1 MSWYFSND
9 KPIFQ
14 QLVDIITTDIIIGK
28 YKLGAKLDTV
38 RDLAVEAGVN
48 PNTMQ
53 RALAEIEETG
63 IIYTKR
69 GDGRYVTEDYSKI
82 ASIKEKYV
90 NGYTEKYIESLKNLG
105 LNNDEIAEAVK
116 KLLKYGYFP
125 YGCLRVTD

>member
-14 QLVDIITTDIIIGK
+14 QLVDIITTDIISGK
-28 YKLGAKLDTV
+28 YKLGAKLDSV

-82 ASIKEKYV
+82 AGIKEKYV
-90 NGYTEKYIESLKNLG
+90 NGYTEKYIESLNKLG
-105 LNNDEIAEAVK
+105 LQNEEIAAAVR
-116 KLLKYGYFP
+116 KLLP
-125 YGCLRVTD
+125 

>member
-14 QLVDIITTDIIIGK
+14 QLVDIITTDIIISK
-28 YKLGAKLDTV
+28 YKLGDKLDTV

-116 KLLKYGYFP
+116 KLLK
-125 YGCLRVTD
+125 

>member
-1 MSWYFSND
+1 MSWSFSND

-14 QLVDIITTDIIIGK
+14 QLVDIITLKIISGE
-28 YKLGAKLDTV
+28 YPAGSKLEAV
-38 RDLAVEAGVN
+38 RELAVVAGVN

-53 RALAEIEETG
+53 RALSEIEGTG
-63 IIYTKR
+63 LIYTKR

-116 KLLKYGYFP
+116 KLLK
-125 YGCLRVTD
+125 